1 MTEKLLDPSLF
12 PMFRPL
18 LEQLVPYGQLTGAR
32 FRSKSFTEA
41 QLEKEANH
49 TDELVQQKLQT
60 KLESIHVVQ
69 TYTQRLQSG
78 EVELVEEY
86 RNAARLVMQESV
98 RRAIKAT
105 LLTLDLWP
113 GENTPV
119 DVADIEWEDMSAK
132 IDVVA
137 RRCYNYDRL
146 VATDPIYKDR
156 NKLYATGSFLVD
168 FGQDALQETTL
179 DLDATSQ
186 SLMRDFVELIK
197 RHERKKNVPEP
208 IMRKA
213 QKVFLDALTQHGR
226 WPDHLVKG
234 DLARQ
239 WFEENGA
246 LVAGGIVAAAIVG
259 IGAYLFSKRRRSP

>member
-1 MTEKLLDPSLF
+1 
-12 PMFRPL
+12 
-18 LEQLVPYGQLTGAR
+18 
-32 FRSKSFTEA
+32 
-41 QLEKEANH
+41 
-49 TDELVQQKLQT
+49 
-60 KLESIHVVQ
+60 
-69 TYTQRLQSG
+69 
-78 EVELVEEY
+78 
-86 RNAARLVMQESV
+86 MQESV

-119 DVADIEWEDMSAK
+119 DVADIEWEDMSEK

-197 RHERKKNVPEP
+197 RHERKKNVP
-208 IMRKA
+208 
-213 QKVFLDALTQHGR
+213 
-226 WPDHLVKG
+226 
-234 DLARQ
+234 
-239 WFEENGA
+239 
-246 LVAGGIVAAAIVG
+246 
-259 IGAYLFSKRRRSP
+259 